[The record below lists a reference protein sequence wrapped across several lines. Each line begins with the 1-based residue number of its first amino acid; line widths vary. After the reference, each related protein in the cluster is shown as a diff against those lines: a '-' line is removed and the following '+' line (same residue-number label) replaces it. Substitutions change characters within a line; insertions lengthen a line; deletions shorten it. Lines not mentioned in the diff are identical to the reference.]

1 VKVWRWLCGSGDK
14 REGELHVCPTM
25 AGRRRSGGH
34 AGAGCLLFYMQ
45 PSKAVHATSLRRHIR
60 GMGTTWRRAWAEYC
74 GDAVGRA
81 AAWSARPGQGAHG
94 AWRKGSGEG
103 RRCSARGSHGTRT
116 DRPRPASA
124 GVYDGGRGVLHGAR
138 VATPHASTR
147 ALAFQGQNVL
157 DKTCSTNILSRFLN

>member
-1 VKVWRWLCGSGDK
+1 VETSGRGSSTCAQQWR
-14 REGELHVCPTM
+14 
-25 AGRRRSGGH
+25 GG
-34 AGAGCLLFYMQ
+34 GALVVTQERGAYCFICT
-45 PSKAVHATSLRRHIR
+45 SKEVHATSLRRHIR

-103 RRCSARGSHGTRT
+103 RRCSARGSHGART

-147 ALAFQGQNVL
+147 ALAFQGQNVS